1 MLAGLSIPQKKPKNC
16 KIIVKDLRKQ
26 QAFDTDPKA
35 IQQMFVTGNLKRVRN
50 TQMFFILT
58 EVKETIMVI
67 TQGTMR
73 VL

>member
-1 MLAGLSIPQKKPKNC
+1 M
-16 KIIVKDLRKQ
+16 IVKDLRKQ

-35 IQQMFVTGNLKRVRN
+35 IQQLFFAGNLKHFRN
-50 TQMFFILT
+50 TQMFFILR

-67 TQGTMR
+67 TQGTMK

>member
-1 MLAGLSIPQKKPKNC
+1 M
-16 KIIVKDLRKQ
+16 IVKDLRKQ

-67 TQGTMR
+67 TQGTMK